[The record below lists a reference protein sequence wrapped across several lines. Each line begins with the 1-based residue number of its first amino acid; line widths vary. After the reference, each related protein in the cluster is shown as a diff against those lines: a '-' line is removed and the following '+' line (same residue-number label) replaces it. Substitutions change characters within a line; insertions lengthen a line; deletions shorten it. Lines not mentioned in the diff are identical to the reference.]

1 MQADLH
7 LLASRF
13 WAKTFAADL
22 MAGAAYK
29 PVLHHLLDVAAAAHC
44 LLQARP
50 GLLRR
55 LAARQGVPEEQLL
68 PVLVFLAA
76 LHDLGKISRTF
87 QIKWPEIWP
96 EAALGPLRPVAG
108 RSHWRNTAYLL
119 NAHAIRERLVSLFP
133 SLPRL
138 GVQTRIA
145 PLIAA
150 IAGHHGVPP
159 SADETNAKETCAG
172 TDPDLGPQLV
182 AIAAHVAGELA
193 RILKPQPLVALR
205 DTGAFKAL
213 SWPLAGLI
221 TLADWVGSDATF
233 FGRQDPEME
242 AEDYWP
248 LALAAAERAVREK
261 GLCPP
266 SAFAAPDLARVA
278 PAAAAAPR
286 PLQQAAA
293 ELPLS
298 GSPALVILED
308 TAGAG
313 KTEAAL
319 VLAARMMAAG
329 MGEGIF
335 MALPTMATA
344 NAMYGRLGPVYR
356 QLFDGGSTPSLVL
369 AHGQARLSQAF
380 RASTGAA
387 APAQYEPGGEE
398 QPVSAFCASWLA
410 DSRRKALLADVG
422 AATID
427 QAFLAV
433 LRKKHLALRQAGLAS
448 RVLIV
453 DEAHCFDAYMG
464 KELERLLE
472 LHAML
477 GGSAIVLS
485 ATLAE
490 GQKRQMLKAFAK
502 GLGAGTP
509 QGLDAGM
516 DPAEV
521 SYPLITR
528 LDAGTVTQTAPGSDP
543 RLNREVTLRR
553 AASREAV
560 MQEALEAARQGAAVA
575 IICNAVDPAIRMFE
589 ALSAAGE
596 VPVDLFHARMAQVDR
611 QAIEADVL
619 FRFGKEAPQ
628 DRRAGRI
635 LVATQV
641 IEQSLDLDF
650 DLILTDLAPVD
661 LLIQRAGRL
670 WRHMPQ
676 RPVETRPFPVPNLVV
691 LSADPDEVA
700 DANWG
705 VDILQQA
712 AFTYQRPAVLWRT
725 ARHIFDRGRIVSPA
739 DMRPLIEA
747 VYGPKDWEDVPEPL
761 HQAQQRAEGKEQGN
775 RQLAKFNLAE
785 PADGYTG
792 LQDQLSSDEEIGTRL
807 GEATLTLRIAR
818 MQGGTL
824 MPLAEPGGAGPDA
837 MAEAWALSA
846 LSCRKAI
853 LTRQG
858 RDAPPAPDAAEEKRR
873 AAARETLRRSWPE
886 FEASIVI
893 AILGEDGHLDAGPDY
908 SRTLFYCRRRGL
920 TNGAARE

>member
-1 MQADLH
+1 MQEDLH
-7 LLASRF
+7 HLSSRF

-22 MAGAAYK
+22 MAGISYK
-29 PVLHHLLDVAAAAHC
+29 PVLHHLLDVAAAAYC
-44 LLQARP
+44 LLQAKP

-55 LAARQGVPEEQLL
+55 LAARHGVPEARLL
-68 PVLVFLAA
+68 QVLAFLAG
-76 LHDLGKISRTF
+76 LHDLGKISRCF

-96 EAALGPLRPVAG
+96 EGELGPLLPVAG
-108 RSHWRNTAYLL
+108 RSHWRNTALL
-119 NAHAIRERLVSLFP
+119 LRDPSIAPLLAGLFP
-133 SLPRL
+133 SVKPAYL
-138 GVQTRIA
+138 QSQMA

-159 SADETNAKETCAG
+159 SPDDMTRDAG
-172 TDPDLGPQLV
+172 NDPDLGPQLV
-182 AIAAHVAGELA
+182 PIAAHVAGELA
-193 RILKPQPLVALR
+193 RILKPEPLDGLK
-205 DTGAFKAL
+205 DNSTFKAL
-213 SWPLAGLI
+213 SWPVAGLI
-221 TLADWVGSDATF
+221 TLADWVGSDAAI
-233 FGRQDPEME
+233 FGPQDPDMG
-242 AEDYWP
+242 AADYWP
-248 LALAAAERAVREK
+248 LALEAAGKAVREK

-266 SAFAAPDLARVA
+266 AAFAAPDLARVA
-278 PAAAAAPR
+278 PAAAIAPR

-298 GSPALVILED
+298 GAPALVILED

-319 VLAARMMAAG
+319 VLAARMLAEG
-329 MGEGIF
+329 MGEGVF

-344 NAMYGRLGPVYR
+344 NAMYGRLAPVYR
-356 QLFDGGSTPSLVL
+356 QFFEDGSSPSLVL
-369 AHGQARLSQAF
+369 AHGQARLSQLF
-380 RASTGAA
+380 RASAAQA
-387 APAQYEPGGEE
+387 APASRDPGGDE

-448 RVLIV
+448 HVLIV

-464 KELERLLE
+464 KELEHLLE

-485 ATLAE
+485 ATLA
-490 GQKRQMLKAFAK
+490 GAQKTAMLKAFAK
-502 GLGAGTP
+502 GLGMRTA
-509 QGLDAGM
+509 QGLDAGA
-516 DPAEV
+516 DPADV
-521 SYPLITR
+521 PYPLITR
-528 LDAGTVTQTAPGSDP
+528 LDAGTVTRMAPGTDP
-543 RLNREVTLRR
+543 RLHREVTVRR

-560 MQEALEAARQGAAVA
+560 MQEALEAARRSAAVA

-589 ALSAAGE
+589 ALRQAGG

-611 QAIEADVL
+611 QAIEAEVL
-619 FRFGKEAPQ
+619 SRFGKEAPPE
-628 DRRAGRI
+628 RRAGRI

-670 WRHMPQ
+670 WRHMQQ
-676 RPVETRPFPVPNLVV
+676 RPLETRPFDAPCLVV

-700 DANWG
+700 DAKWG
-705 VDILQQA
+705 VDTLQQA
-712 AFTYQRPAVLWRT
+712 AFTYRRPAVMWRT
-725 ARHIFDRGRIVSPA
+725 ARHLFDRGRIVSPA

-747 VYGPKDWEDVPEPL
+747 VYNAASWDDVPEPL
-761 HQAQQRAEGKEQGN
+761 HQAQQMAEGEEQGN
-775 RQLAKFNLAE
+775 RQLAKFNLAA

-818 MQGGTL
+818 MQDGRL
-824 MPLAEPGGAGPDA
+824 VPLAGPGGPGPDA

-858 RDAPPAPDAAEEKRR
+858 RDAPPPPDAAEEKRR

-893 AILGEDGHLDAGPDY
+893 AILEEDGHLDAGPDFSRSLSY
-908 SRTLFYCRRRGL
+908 SRSQGL
-920 TNGAARE
+920 MNGAARE

>member
-1 MQADLH
+1 MQEDLH
-7 LLASRF
+7 HLSSRF
-13 WAKTFAADL
+13 WAKTLAADL
-22 MAGAAYK
+22 LGGAAYK
-29 PVLHHLLDVAAAAHC
+29 PVLHHLLDVAAAAYC
-44 LLQARP
+44 LLQAKP

-55 LAARQGVPEEQLL
+55 LAVRYDVPEYRLL
-68 PVLVFLAA
+68 LVLAFLAG
-76 LHDLGKISRTF
+76 LHDLGKISRCF

-96 EAALGPLRPVAG
+96 EDKFGPLLPVAG
-108 RSHWRNTAYLL
+108 RSHWRNTALL
-119 NAHAIRERLVSLFP
+119 LRAPSIAPLLTGLFP
-133 SLPRL
+133 SVKPAYL
-138 GVQTRIA
+138 QSQMA

-159 SADETNAKETCAG
+159 SPDDMTRDAVN
-172 TDPDLGPQLV
+172 DPDLGPQLV
-182 AIAAHVAGELA
+182 PIAAHVAGELA
-193 RILKPQPLVALR
+193 RILKPEPLEGLK
-205 DTGAFKAL
+205 DNSAFKAL
-213 SWPLAGLI
+213 SWPVAGLI
-221 TLADWVGSDATF
+221 TLADWVGSDADF
-233 FGRQDPEME
+233 FGPQDPDMGADE
-242 AEDYWP
+242 YWP
-248 LALAAAERAVREK
+248 LALEAAGKAVREK

-266 SAFAAPDLARVA
+266 AAFAAPDLARVA
-278 PAAAAAPR
+278 PAAAISPR

-298 GSPALVILED
+298 GHPALVILED

-319 VLAARMMAAG
+319 VLAARMLAEG
-329 MGEGIF
+329 MGEGVF

-344 NAMYGRLGPVYR
+344 NAMYGRLAPVYR
-356 QLFDGGSTPSLVL
+356 QFFEDGSSPSLVL
-369 AHGQARLSQAF
+369 AHGQASLSQVF
-380 RASTGAA
+380 RASAAQAATAILDPGAD
-387 APAQYEPGGEE
+387 E

-427 QAFLAV
+427 QAFLAI

-448 RVLIV
+448 HVLIV

-464 KELERLLE
+464 EELERLLE

-490 GQKRQMLKAFAK
+490 AQKAAMLKAFAK
-502 GLGAGTP
+502 GLGMRAP
-509 QGLDAGM
+509 QGLDAGA
-516 DPAEV
+516 DPAGV
-521 SYPLITR
+521 PYPLITR
-528 LDAGTVTQTAPGSDP
+528 LDAGTVTRTAPGTDP
-543 RLNREVTLRR
+543 RLHREVTVRR

-575 IICNAVDPAIRMFE
+575 IICNAVDPAICMFE
-589 ALSAAGE
+589 ALRQAGG

-611 QAIEADVL
+611 QAIEAEVL
-619 FRFGKEAPQ
+619 SRFGKNAPQ
-628 DRRAGRI
+628 ERRAGRT

-650 DLILTDLAPVD
+650 DLIFTDLAPVD

-676 RPVETRPFPVPNLVV
+676 RPLETRPFAAPALVV

-700 DANWG
+700 DAKWG
-705 VDILQQA
+705 VDVLQQA
-712 AFTYQRPAVLWRT
+712 AFTYRRPAVLWRT
-725 ARHIFDRGRIVSPA
+725 ARHLFDRGRIVSPT
-739 DMRPLIEA
+739 DMRPLIET
-747 VYGPKDWEDVPEPL
+747 VYDAGSWDDVPEPL
-761 HQAQQRAEGKEQGN
+761 HQAQQMAEGEEQGN
-775 RQLAKFNLAE
+775 RQLAKFNLAA

-818 MQGGTL
+818 MRDGKL
-824 MPLAEPGGAGPDA
+824 VPLAEPGGPGPDA

-858 RDAPPAPDAAEEKRR
+858 RDASPAPDAAEERCR
-873 AAARETLRRSWPE
+873 TAARETLRRSWPE

-893 AILGEDGHLDAGPDY
+893 AILEEDGHLDAGPDFSRSLSY
-908 SRTLFYCRRRGL
+908 SRSKGL
-920 TNGAARE
+920 MNGAARE